1 MEKEKTR
8 KLNIQKIKEL
18 LVFPFRLMIRP
29 FKRFDDLKERKN
41 VSYYFGLVILILFG
55 VVSIIEYQYIGFILN
70 TNNPNDLN
78 AITILIT
85 NIIPL
90 LLIIV
95 ANWSVTTFLD
105 GKGNIKDIFLLL
117 TYSLVPLLICRV
129 LGVILSNFITTEDQ
143 VFVKILVGLGAFWSG
158 SLIFVGLVVVH
169 EYSFG
174 KNILNLILTAIAFC
188 VVLFLILLV
197 FNLIQRVFGFS
208 QSLLD
213 EIIYRIRG

>member
-174 KNILNLILTAIAFC
+174 KNILNLILTTIAFC

>member
-1 MEKEKTR
+1 M
-8 KLNIQKIKEL
+8 L
-18 LVFPFRLMIRP
+18 FR
-29 FKRFDDLKERKN
+29 F
-41 VSYYFGLVILILFG
+41 
-55 VVSIIEYQYIGFILN
+55 SIIEYQYIGFILN

>member
-8 KLNIQKIKEL
+8 KLNILKIKEL

-41 VSYYFGLVILILFG
+41 VSYYFGLIILILFG

-85 NIIPL
+85 SIIPL
-90 LLIIV
+90 LLAIV

-188 VVLFLILLV
+188 VILFLILLV